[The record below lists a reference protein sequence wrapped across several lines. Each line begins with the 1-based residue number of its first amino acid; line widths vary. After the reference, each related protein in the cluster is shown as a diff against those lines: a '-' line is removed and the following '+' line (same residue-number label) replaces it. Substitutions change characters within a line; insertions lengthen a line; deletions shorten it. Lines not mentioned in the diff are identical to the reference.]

1 MKKTIL
7 FGILIQLA
15 IRKNYFIV
23 SYFLSDLQGE
33 GWSDDFRMFSSGLY
47 KICQAFVVDVMSD
60 MNALYFFHRY
70 S

>member
-47 KICQAFVVDVMSD
+47 KISQAFVVDVTSD
-60 MNALYFFHRY
+60 MNGLSFFHRY